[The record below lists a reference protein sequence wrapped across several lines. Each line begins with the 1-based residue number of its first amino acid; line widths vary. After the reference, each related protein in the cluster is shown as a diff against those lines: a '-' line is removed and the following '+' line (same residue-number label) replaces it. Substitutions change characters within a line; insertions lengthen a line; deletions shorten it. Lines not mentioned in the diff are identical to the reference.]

1 MSLKNDIKYPFGD
14 PLDDIFTN
22 KQMIAIS
29 NVLSLAKERIW
40 LAEDKPITTNSFNYD
55 TEMDPE
61 EIRVSKLSVEIVEDV
76 VNQINEHYK

>member
-22 KQMIAIS
+22 KQMIAIG

-40 LAEDKPITTNSFNYD
+40 LAEDKPVTTNSFNYD

>member
-40 LAEDKPITTNSFNYD
+40 LAEDKPITTNSFNYG
-55 TEMDPE
+55 TEMDSE

>member
-22 KQMIAIS
+22 KQMIAIG

-40 LAEDKPITTNSFNYD
+40 LAEDKPITSSSFNYT

-61 EIRVSKLSVEIVEDV
+61 EIRVSKLSVDIVEDV
-76 VNQINEHYK
+76 VDKINEHYK